1 MRQNGTVTVDQ
12 NPTLEAL
19 AYACH
24 WYGQI
29 TSGDNSYRR
38 LLAHTGGYVD
48 LVNSVHRGAVL
59 AWLNR
64 SGCRQFKKADHPL
77 ASSELQA
84 WWTECQHLLPEVC
97 KPLVDC
103 TAVEVAKIGE
113 AYAVLKQKQACTRV
127 VGGTRRLVTF
137 GHTGASKALFTTRPQ
152 AAMPWD
158 NPERKALHFDES
170 GARYAAYL
178 RHAQDILISLSPD
191 CRRYGIL
198 LADLPEL
205 LGRHEATLAKLVD
218 EYYWATVT
226 RKVAI
231 PDERTLHTWFA
242 GLLERRTVLHSAQ
255 RR

>member
-1 MRQNGTVTVDQ
+1 MVPPTATAAANEK
-12 NPTLEAL
+12 PTLEAL

-24 WYGQI
+24 WYDQI
-29 TSGDNSYRR
+29 TSGDSSYRR
-38 LLAHTGGYVD
+38 LVAETGGHVD
-48 LVNSVHRGAVL
+48 LANSAHRSAVL

-84 WWTECQHLLPEVC
+84 WWTKCEHLLPEVG

-103 TAVEVAKIGE
+103 TALEVGNIGE
-113 AYAVLKQKQACTRV
+113 AYAVLKEKQACTRV
-127 VGGTRRLVTF
+127 VGGTRQLVTF

-158 NPERKALHFDES
+158 NPERKALRFDES
-170 GARYAAYL
+170 GGGYTSYL
-178 RHAQDILISLSPD
+178 RHAQGILRALSPA
-191 CRRYGIL
+191 CRRYGIQL
-198 LADLPEL
+198 DDLPML
-205 LGRHEATLAKLVD
+205 LGRREATPAKLVD

-231 PDERTLHTWFA
+231 PDETTLHTWFA
-242 GLLERRTVLHSAQ
+242 NLLQKHRQARS
-255 RR
+255 